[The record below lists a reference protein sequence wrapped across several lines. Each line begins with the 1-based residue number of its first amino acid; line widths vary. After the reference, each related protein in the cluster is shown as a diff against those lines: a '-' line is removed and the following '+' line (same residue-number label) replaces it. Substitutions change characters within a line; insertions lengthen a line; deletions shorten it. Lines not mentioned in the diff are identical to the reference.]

1 MNKIFIQQFDLL
13 IKQIKAEYLNAQI
26 ENDIREMKMHE
37 HRLRNIKKVMN
48 IIKKLDF
55 EITDP
60 SDLAE
65 IPGIG
70 KGTIARVKEI
80 LERGYLS
87 EIEEKYFES
96 LPPIEEDEEY
106 LLNTSLHRKDN
117 SRLSCQIKMTEQL
130 DGMKI
135 KLREDY

>member
-1 MNKIFIQQFDLL
+1 
-13 IKQIKAEYLNAQI
+13 
-26 ENDIREMKMHE
+26 MKV
-37 HRLRNIKKVMN
+37 L
-48 IIKKLDF
+48 
-55 EITDP
+55 ITDKKNVEH
-60 SDLAE
+60 SIIYNVGDSLAE
-65 IPGIG
+65 TIMYSDIG
-70 KGTIARVKEI
+70 VDVQPFAICAFDCSCRTCHA
-80 LERGYLS
+80 L
-87 EIEEKYFES
+87 IEEKYFES